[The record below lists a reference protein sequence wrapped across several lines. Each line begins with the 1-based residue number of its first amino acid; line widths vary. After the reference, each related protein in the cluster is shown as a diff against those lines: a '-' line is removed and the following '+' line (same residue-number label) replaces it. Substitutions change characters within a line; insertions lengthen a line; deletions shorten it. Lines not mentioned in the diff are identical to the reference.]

1 MTALRSVLSS
11 VVLIGAILA
20 VAVLPVAAPLL
31 AAEPEA
37 APSTTVEER
46 RRQRLREELSASV
59 DWNRFLLTEAPDAKV
74 EPVRVHRWTND
85 ERDPQGEG
93 IAVLWIGRGRP
104 VVAASIYPWNGR
116 LIHEMES
123 LSRETFSCQREDAL
137 IWQPRTGIEYHRVPD
152 AEAPA
157 ESPVARLRQMK
168 GIADRF
174 AITMLG
180 WNDDDSDREQ
190 LRRLPKELFRYRPE
204 AGGPLDGAVFAFV
217 KGTDPETL
225 LVVEAVAGENG
236 GPSQWHY
243 ALARQTSGGLEARL
257 GEQVVWTA
265 PKHVYRGDPT
275 KTFFT
280 ADGPLAPSAIETGPV
295 EPGPSPSPNGLK

>member
-1 MTALRSVLSS
+1 MTALRSVLAST
-11 VVLIGAILA
+11 VLI
-20 VAVLPVAAPLL
+20 VAVLPVAAPLV
-31 AAEPEA
+31 AAEPEP

-46 RRQRLREELSASV
+46 RRQRLREELSASA
-59 DWNRFLLTEAPDAKV
+59 DWNRFILTQAPDAKV

-104 VVAASIYPWNGR
+104 VAAASIYPWNGR

-123 LSRETFSCQREDAL
+123 LSRETFACHREDAL
-137 IWQPRTGIEYHRVPD
+137 IWQPQTGIEFRPVPD
-152 AEAPA
+152 AEPPA
-157 ESPVARLRQMK
+157 ESPAARIRQMK

-174 AITMLG
+174 TVTMLG
-180 WNDDDSDREQ
+180 WKDDDSDREQ

-204 AGGPLDGAVFAFV
+204 AGGPVDGAVFAFV

-225 LVVEAVAGENG
+225 LVLEAVAGESG
-236 GPSQWHY
+236 GASQWHY

-265 PKHVYRGDPT
+265 PKHPYRGDPT
-275 KTFFT
+275 KTFFS
-280 ADGPLAPSAIETGPV
+280 AQGPLAPSAVEIGPE
-295 EPGPSPSPNGLK
+295 EPAAVPAPSPNPPK